1 MGSQDHSP
9 GNTTANPDTDY
20 LSLQNRTSGV
30 TSPITWQLRSNIGP
44 RPDWLLYTLPGL
56 AFLIGIVLF
65 LLVVKTHKRRTGGY
79 HHRGMK
85 GCSSVKQTKNDDMGH
100 TYLTKADTQ
109 SYENVLAAIYSNQE
123 GVCFYV
129 QEDDDYVIPD
139 GEDDAAEMFAQNPN
153 SLNLPDTLTE
163 GESYEN
169 MEGLYAQP
177 RKRQNNGLE
186 EDGEEDTDTHTH
198 THNIIVKFSPTD
210 DYLDPD
216 AEKQQWQGGLHS
228 QEQTDTDSYENMDQH
243 FAVHQEDSDDYIN
256 PDTDQGHCSGLMSY
270 PQDSGDYY
278 TENSYMTTEDNLM
291 APIEDREWD

>member
-186 EDGEEDTDTHTH
+186 ED
-198 THNIIVKFSPTD
+198 
-210 DYLDPD
+210 
-216 AEKQQWQGGLHS
+216 
-228 QEQTDTDSYENMDQH
+228 DSYENMDQH